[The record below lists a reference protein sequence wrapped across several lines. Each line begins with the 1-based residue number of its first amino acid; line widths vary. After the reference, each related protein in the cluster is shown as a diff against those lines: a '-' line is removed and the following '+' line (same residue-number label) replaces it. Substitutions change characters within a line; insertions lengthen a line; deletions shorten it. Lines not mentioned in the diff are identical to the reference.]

1 MPKYPEFKSK
11 PIIGL
16 EEEDW
21 GKMTAGHF
29 NRVINTDWEASRA
42 KINWKMAK
50 AKIDYKAIAD
60 RIDYGARTAKT
71 NYEARTAKI
80 DYKALQEKRIA
91 NTDFKTRSANT
102 DFKARSANTDW
113 KARSANTDYS
123 HRMKSIIQYDKQGNF
138 IKEWNSAKEASV
150 AMGKPKSDDIGA
162 CCRGKQKTAHGFI
175 WKFAQKNP

>member
-11 PIIGL
+11 LIIGL

-29 NRVINTDWEASRA
+29 NRVINTDWKAARA
-42 KINWKMAK
+42 KV
-50 AKIDYKAIAD
+50 DYKTIAD
-60 RIDYGARTAKT
+60 RIDYKARTAKT
-71 NYEARTAKI
+71 NYESRTAKI
-80 DYKALQEKRIA
+80 DYKALQEKRIT
-91 NTDFKTRSANT
+91 NTDFKARSANT

-138 IKEWNSAKEASV
+138 IKEWDSAKEAST
-150 AMGKPKSDDIGA
+150 AMGKPGSDDIGA
-162 CCRGKQKTAHGFI
+162 VCRGRQKTAYGFI
-175 WKFAQKNP
+175 WKFANEEQKNP